1 MRDPGEQFYPVGLDQ
16 QVDDER
22 ASGLPLAVQAV
33 TTVREERIGC
43 QPVANRSAG
52 AATLTRHAQ
61 DLLLED
67 GATELDGTPHGASIA
82 SSPIHEA
89 RSSSST
95 CTPFAMLE
103 VNVTSS
109 WIAFTRNTE
118 ALRSATASTLPISL
132 SPWSTGS
139 AK

>member
-22 ASGLPLAVQAV
+22 ASGLPLAVKAV

-52 AATLTRHAQ
+52 AATLTRNAH

-67 GATELDGTPHGASIA
+67 RATELDGAPHAASTA
-82 SSPIHEA
+82 SSPIHAA
-89 RSSSST
+89 RSSSSAR
-95 CTPFAMLE
+95 TPCVMMR
-103 VNVTSS
+103 VNLTSS
-109 WIAFTRNTE
+109 WIAFTRSTD
-118 ALRSATASTLPISL
+118 ALRSAAASTLPISR
-132 SPWSTGS
+132 SPCRIG
-139 AK
+139 